1 MYRRNSSSI
10 EKKKKT
16 VLREKLV
23 NKGIEIETISQI
35 PVEGMYNKWKSKEEN
50 HITLVRYVKEDFNV
64 LRGIPYFLME
74 KHMEMGT

>member
-23 NKGIEIETISQI
+23 NKGIEIKTTQI
-35 PVEGMYNKWKSKEEN
+35 PVEGIYNK
-50 HITLVRYVKEDFNV
+50 
-64 LRGIPYFLME
+64 
-74 KHMEMGT
+74 